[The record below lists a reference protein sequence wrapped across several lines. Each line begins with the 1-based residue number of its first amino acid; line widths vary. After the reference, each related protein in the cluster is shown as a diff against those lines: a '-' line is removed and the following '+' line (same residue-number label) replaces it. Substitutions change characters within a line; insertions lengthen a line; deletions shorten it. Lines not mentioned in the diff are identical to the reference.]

1 MPFADLTESKKAALW
16 ALLLATLPTL
26 AINLNYLI
34 AASEGY
40 VPWCVP
46 YWDSCTSISATG
58 RHGTAFYFFK
68 FTMLPI
74 AGLYWLYWESA
85 HRVLSAHGY
94 RGGSIRIL
102 GRIAVFALIAYILA
116 LGAVG
121 DSLQLTRRIG
131 IIFYFTFTY
140 LCQLLIIYRVNVMHM
155 PISTGPWQLA
165 MLLLILLIGLLTLV
179 LDASLDNYDDMEDAF
194 EWLIAL
200 LLHGNFLLAAAYWHR
215 LDLAAGQQ
223 SR

>member
-1 MPFADLTESKKAALW
+1 MLFADLTESRKAALW

-68 FTMLPI
+68 ITMLPI
-74 AGLYWLYWESA
+74 AGLYWLYWETA
-85 HRVLSAHGY
+85 HRVLAQYGY
-94 RGGSIRIL
+94 QGRSIRIL
-102 GRIAVFALIAYILA
+102 GRIAVVALIAYILA

-121 DSLQLTRRIG
+121 ESLQFTRRVG

-140 LCQLLIIYRVNVMHM
+140 LSQLLIVYRASTLPMQV
-155 PISTGPWQLA
+155 STGRWQLA
-165 MLLLILLIGLLTLV
+165 MLLVILLVGLLTLV

-200 LLHGNFLLAAAYWHR
+200 LLHANFLLAAAYWRR
-215 LDLAAGQQ
+215 LGLESQ
-223 SR
+223 